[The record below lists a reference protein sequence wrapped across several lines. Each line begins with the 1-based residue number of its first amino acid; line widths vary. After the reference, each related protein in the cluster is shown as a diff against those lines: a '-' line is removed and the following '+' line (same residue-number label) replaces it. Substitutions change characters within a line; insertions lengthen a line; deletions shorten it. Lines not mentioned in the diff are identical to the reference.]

1 MQQTEEYLCVSIIVS
16 QHSVENYLQCLHKC
30 LVLGGS
36 CQGLTYYSDFSC
48 MLSNETGVESNCAAS
63 GAKTYVS
70 APKLPLGESTIL
82 WPSNSETCFGVERD
96 VHVDN

>member
-16 QHSVENYLQCLHKC
+16 QHTVENYLQCLQKC
-30 LVLGGS
+30 QALGGS
-36 CQGLTYYSDFSC
+36 CQGLTYYTDNNC

-70 APKLPLGESTIL
+70 APKLPLGESTNL
-82 WPSNSETCFGVERD
+82 WPSNCQTFFLYVER
-96 VHVDN
+96 